1 MMTTHIDKD
10 TKPNHNMSSDNRDI
24 LITGISKSALR
35 WVIAGLSLILFIA
48 IICLTYSIGVGDAEK
63 GAIPIIRSDGSA
75 FKVRPDNPGGRKYP
89 HQDLTIYNSF
99 RDDKS
104 DKDVQ
109 FKKNPEKPIPF
120 SPPEQAMSTASQ
132 NDSMKLMTVSET
144 TESNMKTSEVKPI
157 SDVKPSHIKDTVN
170 TESEEEIKKIVVQS
184 EVKPEIKKPQ
194 PIIEK
199 KPVTQPAK
207 PVAQGNQSY
216 LQIGA
221 FRSESEALSAFQ
233 KTKSKF
239 SILSGTNHNIVK
251 ADLGSRGIYYRL
263 RVGPFDSK
271 QKSLDVCSEL
281 KAKGQAC
288 LYIGQ

>member
-63 GAIPIIRSDGSA
+63 GAIPIIRSDGTA

-99 RDDKS
+99 RDDIS

-120 SPPEQAMSTASQ
+120 SPPEQAVSTDTQ

-144 TESNMKTSEVKPI
+144 TEPDMKTS
-157 SDVKPSHIKDTVN
+157 DVKSSHIKN
-170 TESEEEIKKIVVQS
+170 TANGESEQEIKKIVTQS

-194 PIIEK
+194 PQIQPTIQE
-199 KPVTQPAK
+199 KPVTATIK

-239 SILSGTNHNIVK
+239 SILSGTSHNIVK

-271 QKSLDVCSEL
+271 QKSLDVCSHL

-288 LYIGQ
+288 LYIGN